1 MRQYTPLYRAA
12 EFPPL
17 HRRLTTF
24 EYESVVDA
32 ARDLGMMQVYVQGA
46 EAVGTEYV
54 PDFR

>member
-24 EYESVVDA
+24 EYESVVDV
-32 ARDLGMMQVYVQGA
+32 ARDLGMTQVYVQGA
-46 EAVGTEYV
+46 EAVGREYV